1 MLLKNINL
9 TLAITLSTENL
20 IMKNKIFKYTSL
32 LLSLT
37 SFLSCESKGQF
48 SSAKDNKTLL
58 WEITGND
65 LQKPVY
71 IYGTMHL
78 LCAKDALLS
87 NNLKQIV
94 QNVDEIYFEIDMD
107 DISELLTGFKEGK
120 MKHDTTLADLYSSG
134 EYQRIKDFFDHHGM
148 GMELQML
155 NRMQPMLI
163 SALVYQAILPCEQA
177 DGIELS
183 IMQFA
188 HQYKKEI
195 KGLETAAFQASVLD
209 NIPYAAQAKELLY
222 SIDSAQSTKSETEE
236 MIKLYKEQDL
246 DKLLDYSLKT
256 EAGTTT
262 EIQDI
267 MINKRNKNWVKQ
279 LPGITKN
286 KSILIAVGAGHLGG
300 ESGLLNLLK
309 EKGYKL
315 RPLENSINTN
325 EEENNQAHSKGNSA
339 HK

>member
-1 MLLKNINL
+1 
-9 TLAITLSTENL
+9 
-20 IMKNKIFKYTSL
+20 MKNKIFKYTSL
-32 LLSLT
+32 LVSLT
-37 SFLSCESKGQF
+37 GLIACESKGQF
-48 SSAKDNKTLL
+48 NTAKDNKTLL

-94 QNVDEIYFEIDMD
+94 QNADEIYFEIDMD
-107 DISELLTGFKEGK
+107 DIGELLTGFKQGK
-120 MKHDTTLADLYSSG
+120 MKNDTTLADLYSSD

-155 NRMQPMLI
+155 NKMQPMLI

-183 IMQFA
+183 IMQLA
-188 HQYKKEI
+188 HRYKKEI

-222 SIDSAQSTKSETEE
+222 SIDSAKSTASETEE
-236 MIKLYKEQDL
+236 MVKLYKEQDL

-267 MINKRNKNWVKQ
+267 MINQRNKNWVNQ
-279 LPGITKN
+279 FSVIAKN
-286 KSILIAVGAGHLGG
+286 KSLLIAVGAGHLGG
-300 ESGLLNLLK
+300 EAGVLTLLK

-315 RPLENSINTN
+315 RPLENSINSN
-325 EEENNQAHSKGNSA
+325 DEENNQAGSKSNSTSSS
-339 HK
+339 